1 MGVKVVSSLIL
12 GGLGIALIIDGT
24 NEFNYIIGI
33 TLIAVTAKNLLSSED

>member
-12 GGLGIALIIDGT
+12 AGLGIVLIIMGT

-33 TLIAVTAKNLLSSED
+33 TLIAVTAKNLLTGED